1 MDWTQMIALIQGLI
15 SFAIAIAAFYYARK
29 KDTHD
34 NASQSMEVIV
44 ELRTLRRDVG
54 ELKGDVSAMRT
65 EWKNDHDILIGVSR
79 EVSAMWKI
87 IDKLQGK
94 EGEHDGKN

>member
-1 MDWTQMIALIQGLI
+1 MDWTETIAIIQGVI
-15 SFAIAIAAFYYARK
+15 SFAIAIAAFYFARK
-29 KDTHD
+29 KDTSE
-34 NASQSMEVIV
+34 NAAQSMELIV

-54 ELKGDVSAMRT
+54 ELKGDVQAMRS

-87 IDKLQGK
+87 IDKIQGK
-94 EGEHDGKN
+94 KKEDEG